1 MAGKKGQHYLTE
13 DERYIMEGMLLAG
26 AGPTEIARKMGVCRQ
41 TVYNEMKRGL
51 YVHTCDL
58 QDQIRY
64 SADKAQQIHEY
75 NQTAKGRPLKIG
87 NDHAYADFLEKKMLG
102 VQPNGKRDRRKR
114 FSPSAAL
121 AAARAEGFTTSVCPS
136 TLYSYIDKR
145 VFLHITNKDLIE
157 KGRTRQ
163 KTAKPERRTVHPALP
178 SIVNRPEAANR
189 REELGHKEID
199 LVVGCANTKA
209 ATLTIT
215 DRKGREEMAFLLPD
229 KRAASVRAV
238 FDRLERKLGKRK
250 FREAFRS
257 ITTDNGPEFLEYD
270 LLTQSIYGGKRFE
283 VYGLSDCPFSIY
295 NLPLRM
301 GEGIPLTWEDI
312 DLEKRTIRVNK
323 KAIVCHDYT
332 SHSAPQVVQDFCK
345 TKSSKRRVIITP
357 GLVGVLREHKAEM
370 MKRVEQSGE
379 EWSESRLVFPNT
391 RGNMV
396 HNRNLQHSL
405 YRIFAK
411 AGIEGATM
419 HTLRHTYATRCFE
432 AGVDIKAIS
441 EQLGHANVKTTY
453 NIYVHLLE
461 DTKEKEIDKLEGIDR
476 LLA

>member
-1 MAGKKGQHYLTE
+1 MSKRANG
-13 DERYIMEGMLLAG
+13 EGSIRKRTDGRWLVTF
-26 AGPTEIARKMGVCRQ
+26 PT
-41 TVYNEMKRGL
+41 GL
-51 YVHTCDL
+51 Y
-58 QDQIRY
+58 
-64 SADKAQQIHEY
+64 KE
-75 NQTAKGRPLKIG
+75 
-87 NDHAYADFLEKKMLG
+87 
-102 VQPNGKRDRRKR
+102 NGKREYVYRYADTQAE
-114 FSPSAAL
+114 AAEIL
-121 AAARAEGFTTSVCPS
+121 HKLQAEKGVGISHGKAAMKTGDWVETW
-136 TLYSYIDKR
+136 
-145 VFLHITNKDLIE
+145 IE
-157 KGRTRQ
+157 K
-163 KTAKPERRTVHPALP
+163 
-178 SIVNRPEAANR
+178 
-189 REELGHKEID
+189 HKAPR
-199 LVVGCANTKA
+199 LAP
-209 ATLTIT
+209 ATLTSYRIVLRELST
-215 DRKGREEMAFLLPD
+215 YHIQRCLDAIGGSCSTFVKNYNIIHGSLEKAVELGMMARNPCKGVSFPKDDTEQMRVLSKEEQQRFIEQLEGEYYRPMLLMYLY
-229 KRAASVRAV
+229 S
-238 FDRLERKLGKRK
+238 G
-250 FREAFRS
+250 
-257 ITTDNGPEFLEYD
+257 
-270 LLTQSIYGGKRFE
+270 
-283 VYGLSDCPFSIY
+283 
-295 NLPLRM
+295 LRM

-345 TKSSKRRVIITP
+345 TKSSKRRVIITS